1 MGKMYTDL
9 CHPRDVALGGIMK
22 RKSNPPLYGERM
34 QPKNI
39 LLPPAM
45 SQWLEIQ
52 AEIHKTS
59 MGQIIRDMIQEAMN
73 NKKI

>member
-1 MGKMYTDL
+1 MEKKSYGN
-9 CHPRDVALGGIMK
+9 HPR
-22 RKSNPPLYGERM
+22 YGERM

-59 MGQIIRDMIQEAMN
+59 MGQIIRDLIQESI
-73 NKKI
+73 KKRERMK

>member
-1 MGKMYTDL
+1 MEKKSY
-9 CHPRDVALGGIMK
+9 
-22 RKSNPPLYGERM
+22 SNPPRYGERM

-39 LLPPAM
+39 LLPPTM

-59 MGQIIRDMIQEAMN
+59 MGQIIRDLIQESMDS
-73 NKKI
+73 KKI

>member
-1 MGKMYTDL
+1 
-9 CHPRDVALGGIMK
+9 MK

-59 MGQIIRDMIQEAMN
+59 MGQIIRDLIQESMDSKN
-73 NKKI
+73 LLDKI